1 VIARSAF
8 AHRTSS
14 KLRLLPLLL
23 ATLTTACEEGV
34 TEPEIINVT
43 LAVAGP
49 TNVVLLPLSVMQAK
63 GFFAE
68 EGLNVTI
75 LATAS
80 SADTRT
86 AFISGA
92 ADVAM
97 SNYEQLLSTRTSG
110 GTDAVSF
117 VLFGNTPGP
126 ALAVRFSLAGSIKT
140 AKDLSGRKVG
150 ISSPS
155 SPSHNLVRYLLRK
168 EGVAESA
175 VTFVSVGLG
184 EPAEAALESGQID
197 ALSSVDPAIT
207 DLQIRGTGQVIS
219 DTRTLVGTRAVYG
232 GDYTGATLYARRTF
246 IEQHPE
252 ATQRLTNA
260 AMKALRWMAAS
271 TPEQIV
277 AALSDAQ
284 VNGQRDLYVQ
294 MLRNSPGMFSTDG
307 LLVEA
312 TLNRVI
318 ATAGLFD
325 PSIAA
330 AGIMVGDTYTN
341 VFVNRVR

>member
-1 VIARSAF
+1 MSNRTRTKRSF
-8 AHRTSS
+8 FS
-14 KLRLLPLLL
+14 LLLPLLL
-23 ATLTTACEEGV
+23 TLTACDEGI
-34 TEPEIINVT
+34 TEPELTHVT

-80 SADTRT
+80 SADTRAAIT
-86 AFISGA
+86 SGA

-97 SNYEQLLSTRTSG
+97 GNYEQILSNRTG
-110 GTDAVSF
+110 GNTDPVSF
-117 VLFGNTPGP
+117 VLLGNVPGP
-126 ALAVRFSLAGSIKT
+126 ALAVRNSLAGSIRS
-140 AKDLSGRKVG
+140 AKDLSGRKIG

-155 SPSHNLVRYLLRK
+155 SLSHNLVRYLLRK
-168 EGVAESA
+168 EGIAESA
-175 VTFVSVGLG
+175 VTFVPVGLG
-184 EPAEAALESGQID
+184 EPAEAALESGQVD

-207 DLQIRGTGQVIS
+207 DLQLRGTAQVIA

-232 GDYTGATLYARRTF
+232 GDYTGPSLYARRSF
-246 IEQHPE
+246 IQQYPE
-252 ATQRLTNA
+252 TTQRLTNA

-277 AALSDAQ
+277 AALSDAH
-284 VNGQRDLYVQ
+284 VNGQRPLYVQ
-294 MLRNSPGMFSTDG
+294 MLEHSPGMFSTDG
-307 LLVEA
+307 LLLEA

-318 ATAGLFD
+318 ATAALFD
-325 PSIAA
+325 PAIASASIR
-330 AGIMVGDTYTN
+330 VSDTYTN
-341 VFVNRVR
+341 TFVNRVK